1 MDASRLPLQQP
12 QRPRL
17 TLEKTPS
24 SSDAL
29 LRVALRLWLG
39 TASGGVLRFSVAAAA
54 IEQALDAPDAGAGAG
69 AAATVFDLGKGA
81 DGSTSLPADEGL
93 VAGFLCRE
101 PVLLE
106 SFSDSAL

>member
-1 MDASRLPLQQP
+1 MRVVPLSSSHSVPGSLSR
-12 QRPRL
+12 RC
-17 TLEKTPS
+17 PS

-39 TASGGVLRFSVAAAA
+39 TASGVVLRFSVAAAA
-54 IEQALDAPDAGAGAG
+54 IEQALDAPDAGAGAAG
-69 AAATVFDLGKGA
+69 AAAAAFDLGKGA

>member
-17 TLEKTPS
+17 ALEETPS

-29 LRVALRLWLG
+29 LRVAVRLWLG
-39 TASGGVLRFSVAAAA
+39 TASGVVLRFSVAAAA
-54 IEQALDAPDAGAGAG
+54 IEQALDAPGAGT
-69 AAATVFDLGKGA
+69 AAAVFDLGKGA
-81 DGSTSLPADEGL
+81 DGSTSLPADKGL
-93 VAGFLCRE
+93 VAGFPCGE

-106 SFSDSAL
+106 PFSDSAL